1 MTIWDLMTSN
11 KDKDFTVYDTEI
23 DAAPVECINFDYN
36 EEKGDNY
43 YDFLFELYSRV
54 EIDEGPRYNQ
64 TTCDAKF
71 YDFVEKNIG
80 IFEKELNLWDN
91 DHAAEVVDYLNN
103 ICAGGLSDA
112 TYGKLAKDLAELP
125 TPSRSQGER

>member
-43 YDFLFELYSRV
+43 YAEIYAYFCNLCLDYFLPVHGWF
-54 EIDEGPRYNQ
+54 
-64 TTCDAKF
+64 
-71 YDFVEKNIG
+71 
-80 IFEKELNLWDN
+80 
-91 DHAAEVVDYLNN
+91 
-103 ICAGGLSDA
+103 
-112 TYGKLAKDLAELP
+112 LA
-125 TPSRSQGER
+125 